1 MTILQH
7 ENITLRP
14 FRETDIPQLAKIA
27 NNKKIYDNVRDMFP
41 HPYAE
46 ENAEKF
52 INGFANSHEKQ
63 RIFAI
68 EYEGKL
74 AGAMGIHPRDDIYR
88 KSGEIGY
95 WLGEEFWGKGI
106 ATAGVKLLLPYA
118 WKELDLV
125 RIFAGVF
132 AYNKGSARVLEKC
145 GFELEGILKKAVF
158 KNGEIYDEH
167 HYAIVI

>member
-1 MTILQH
+1 MTLSNEH
-7 ENITLRP
+7 ITLRP
-14 FRETDIPQLAKIA
+14 FREMDIPALAKIA

-46 ENAEKF
+46 ENAEWF
-52 INGFANSHEKQ
+52 ITQFANSHEKQ

-68 EYEGKL
+68 EYEGQL
-74 AGAMGIHPRDDIYR
+74 AGAMGIHPKEDVYR
-88 KSGEIGY
+88 KSGEVGY
-95 WLGEEFWGKGI
+95 WLGEPFWGNGI
-106 ATAGVKLLLPYA
+106 ATSALKLLLPYA

-132 AYNKGSARVLEKC
+132 EYNKGSVRVLEKC
-145 GFELEGILKKAVF
+145 GFELEGIHKKAVF

-167 HYAIVI
+167 HYAIVR